1 MSLSSA
7 RSSCHSQQRFMDGRS
22 SAETHAWFQQG
33 KGIFTG
39 ALHSDFLFDAD

>member
-1 MSLSSA
+1 
-7 RSSCHSQQRFMDGRS
+7 MDLTP

-39 ALHSDFLFDAD
+39 AFRLSGAERS